1 MYSKGAI
8 NCPCVTNPQF
18 AVNIQCILFIRTPRV
33 LKSHKHFS
41 LLKSQCLIKKIF
53 HVLALALSWL
63 KKTQQQQQQ
72 NSPGSINPSCVKH
85 STCEYIPSII
95 MRVIHP
101 LNAIRLRHLASLIAV
116 CLPFSATTCHCHCRK
131 GIIQLYY
138 CCGKIRLVSVRTWV
152 S

>member
-63 KKTQQQQQQ
+63 KKNTTTTATKLSRFNKPLMCQTLFMRIY
-72 NSPGSINPSCVKH
+72 SIHNYACHTPSKRH
-85 STCEYIPSII
+85 TTSTS
-95 MRVIHP
+95 R
-101 LNAIRLRHLASLIAV
+101 
-116 CLPFSATTCHCHCRK
+116 FTHCRLSPVQRDDVSLSLQK
-131 GIIQLYY
+131 RYY
-138 CCGKIRLVSVRTWV
+138 STLLLLWENSFSISKNVS
-152 S
+152 